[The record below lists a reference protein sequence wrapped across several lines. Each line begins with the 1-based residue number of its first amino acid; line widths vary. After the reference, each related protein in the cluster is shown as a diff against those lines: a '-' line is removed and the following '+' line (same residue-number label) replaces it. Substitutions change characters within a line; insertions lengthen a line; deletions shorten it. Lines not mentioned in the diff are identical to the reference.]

1 MGYQQLSILDDIDG
15 LKPLNNTK
23 YTYKSP
29 SLIATSYELS
39 FTQQRIIALACK
51 KMQPIYIEK
60 RMTPNNLTKVLG
72 AMQFRLIEI
81 SVSEFKDEYDIAG
94 KGIYEYL
101 SKEVDDLYEAG
112 FYYYDEHSKL
122 SKRRWVSSCDYDGKN
137 GVISI
142 TFNIDILL
150 DLLIFKGKYVALFF
164 DLSQDIRSKYA
175 YRIYEILKSKA
186 YLGIYKMTVDE
197 FKFML
202 AIQNKYDNFAE
213 LNRNIIKPN
222 LNIINKISDIDVVF
236 KPIRSG
242 RIITLLQFNIT
253 KKTNIEFLADDDFKN
268 KIPSAF
274 KEVSDALLK
283 YNVKLSSKDTQN
295 LFDTAMEIT
304 KEKYRDTDPV
314 AYLIEKIKVLDNYI
328 KNNDVISPI
337 GFLLDA
343 MTREFSNSNS
353 ISKQLNKKGFNNF
366 EGRPEAKDE
375 KHMRSVEHRL
385 LGWDDNE
392 SEEEI
397 VVDVEDNNS
406 VASNLLKEMQK

>member
-1 MGYQQLSILDDIDG
+1 MGYKQLSILEEIDG

-81 SVSEFKDEYDIAG
+81 SVSEFKDEYGIAG

-112 FYYYDEHSKL
+112 FYYYDENNKL

-137 GVISI
+137 GVIAI

-150 DLLIFKGKYVALFF
+150 DLLIFQGKYVALFF

-175 YRIYEILKSKA
+175 FRIYEILKSKA
-186 YLGIYKMTVDE
+186 YLGTYKLSIDE

-202 AIQNKYDNFAE
+202 AIQDKYDSFAE
-213 LNRNIIKPN
+213 LNRSIIKPN
-222 LNIINKISDIDVVF
+222 LDVINKFSDINVNC
-236 KPIRSG
+236 KTIRSG
-242 RIITLLQFNIT
+242 RIVSLLQFNIT
-253 KKTNIEFLADDDFKN
+253 KKANVAFLPDDDFKN

-283 YNVKLSSKDTQN
+283 YDVVLTSKDAEI
-295 LFDTAMEIT
+295 LFNTAMEVT

-314 AYLIEKIKVLDNYI
+314 AYLVEKINVLDTYV
-328 KNNDVISPI
+328 KNNDVESPI
-337 GFLLDA
+337 GFLIHA
-343 MTREFSNSNS
+343 MTGEFTNSKS
-353 ISKQLNKKGFNNF
+353 ISKKEKQKGFNNF
-366 EGRPEAKDE
+366 DARPEATDE
-375 KHMRSVEHRL
+375 EYMKSIEHRL
-385 LGWDDNE
+385 LGWDK
-392 SEEEI
+392 EEDYDKEI
-397 VVDVEDNNS
+397 AIDVE
-406 VASNLLKEMQK
+406 VK

>member
-1 MGYQQLSILDDIDG
+1 MGHEQLSILEEIDG
-15 LKPLNNTK
+15 LKQLNNTK

-81 SVSEFKDEYDIAG
+81 SVSEFKEEYGIAG

-112 FYYYDEHSKL
+112 FYYYDENNKL
-122 SKRRWVSSCDYDGKN
+122 CKRRWVSSCDYDGKN

-164 DLSQDIRSKYA
+164 DLSQDVRSKYA
-175 YRIYEILKSKA
+175 FRIYEILKSKA
-186 YLGIYKMTVDE
+186 YLGVYKITVDE

-202 AIQNKYDNFAE
+202 AIQKKYDSFAE
-213 LNRNIIKPN
+213 LNRSIIKPN
-222 LNIINKISDIDVVF
+222 LNMINKFSDINVEC
-236 KPIRSG
+236 KAIRSG
-242 RIITLLQFNIT
+242 RIVTLLQFNIT
-253 KKTNIEFLADDDFKN
+253 KKSSVAFVTDDDFKN

-274 KEVSDALLK
+274 KDISDALSK
-283 YNVKLSSKDTQN
+283 HNVN
-295 LFDTAMEIT
+295 LTSADAETLFNTAIEVT

-314 AYLIEKIKVLDNYI
+314 TYLLEKIKVLDSYV
-328 KNNDVISPI
+328 KNNDVESPI

-343 MTREFSNSNS
+343 MKREFSNNTP
-353 ISKQLNKKGFNNF
+353 IIKQQKKNGFNNF
-366 EGRPEAKDE
+366 EPRPESVDE
-375 KHMRSVEHRL
+375 AYLKSVEYRL
-385 LGWDDNE
+385 LGWDKDDE
-392 SEEEI
+392 VAIDSEE
-397 VVDVEDNNS
+397 
-406 VASNLLKEMQK
+406 

>member
-1 MGYQQLSILDDIDG
+1 MGYQQISVLDEIDG
-15 LKPLNNTK
+15 VKPLNNTK

-81 SVSEFKDEYDIAG
+81 SVSEFKEEYGIAG

-112 FYYYDEHSKL
+112 FYYYDEHGKL

-164 DLSQDIRSKYA
+164 DLSQDVRSKYA
-175 YRIYEILKSKA
+175 FRIYEILKSKA
-186 YLGIYKMTVDE
+186 YLGIYKLPVDE

-202 AIQNKYDNFAE
+202 AIQNKYDSFAE
-213 LNRNIIKPN
+213 LNRSIIKPN
-222 LNIINKISDIDVVF
+222 LNVINQLSDINVNF

-242 RIITLLQFNIT
+242 RIVTLLQFNIT
-253 KKTNIEFLADDDFKN
+253 KKSNVAFLPDNDFKN

-274 KEVSDALLK
+274 KEVSEALNK
-283 YNVKLSSKDTQN
+283 YDVVLTSKDAET
-295 LFDTAMEIT
+295 LFDIAMEVT

-314 AYLIEKIKVLDNYI
+314 AYLVEKIKVLDTYVL
-328 KNNDVISPI
+328 NNDVESPI
-337 GFLLDA
+337 GFLIHA
-343 MTREFSNSNS
+343 MKREFSNNNS
-353 ISKQLNKKGFNNF
+353 IQKQSKKTSFNNF
-366 EGRPEAKDE
+366 EAREMYSDKE
-375 KHMRSVEHRL
+375 QMKSVENKL
-385 LGWDDNE
+385 LGWDKDDEIAVDDE
-392 SEEEI
+392 SSS
-397 VVDVEDNNS
+397 DVLD
-406 VASNLLKEMQK
+406 LLEKMKNKG